1 MTKPSSD
8 ETAGSA
14 RLIFRHFRE
23 DADYSRMRDILID
36 QARRYPRWALE
47 DLYKLVHQ
55 AAMGSEHAVTDE
67 AHARA
72 WLVRELADLR
82 SGPDEPLLDPISAD
96 GLIVRVHLRPFV
108 RVGLDSEVLLAA
120 FLRTGKEFRG
130 STECIEESFSEATR
144 LVRDGLLAFD
154 EADVSRFFARMKAA
168 GFPTVRHSAVF
179 RAEYNPAY
187 RVVARAFL
195 PRELLAAV
203 LGPMT
208 GPCDE
213 VSNEGAACGRC
224 SDCSACGTGFAQ

>member
-1 MTKPSSD
+1 
-8 ETAGSA
+8 
-14 RLIFRHFRE
+14 
-23 DADYSRMRDILID
+23 MRDILID

-67 AHARA
+67 THARA

-108 RVGLDSEVLLAA
+108 RVGLDSEALLAA

-130 STECIEESFSEATR
+130 STERIEESFSEAGSLAR
-144 LVRDGLLAFD
+144 EGLLAFGV
-154 EADVSRFFARMKAA
+154 ADVRGLVARMRAV
-168 GFPTVRHSAVF
+168 GFPAVRHSAVF
-179 RAEYNPAY
+179 QVEYRPAY

-195 PRELLAAV
+195 PRRLLEI
-203 LGPMT
+203 T
-208 GPCDE
+208 
-213 VSNEGAACGRC
+213 
-224 SDCSACGTGFAQ
+224 